1 MRKTALIIAL
11 AVAIFSSRVNLVI
24 ADGQYGQGGGEETKE
39 QPKEEVVHKTV
50 EAGLGD
56 NLLVLSAMVAGSAL
70 ILLLI
75 AKKTARVYFL
85 D

>member
-11 AVAIFSSRVNLVI
+11 ATVIFSSRVNMVM
-24 ADGQYGQGGGEETKE
+24 ADGQYGQGGGEQPKE

-56 NLLVLSAMVAGSAL
+56 NLYMVAGTVVGAAL
-70 ILLLI
+70 ILFALS
-75 AKKTARVYFL
+75 KKTARVYFL